1 MGTDT
6 IPDRTNGQTI
16 VQSFFNLLKTVLK
29 GDFVPRNSSG
39 VAASGAG
46 SLGSTTYP
54 WQNSYVKSDGDY
66 YIGSNKLIAPH
77 DNNIKTL
84 SANYTILDDDRY
96 SHFFVTTGS
105 SADITIILPTAADN
119 KGRRF
124 SFCKVDSGNKYIEIA
139 PEGSEEI
146 RGSNTSIYICDV
158 NEVLE
163 MVSDGTGWILLSDPI
178 RTVSVHFLI
187 NYGGA
192 LSTRIESQYGDVKA
206 SITEYSDG
214 AGYLTLGTGLF
225 ADTPHVIIS
234 SQDENT
240 NDETFFASARALSAT
255 SINPI
260 CIYST
265 VTADL
270 ANNRATVFIRGL
282 K

>member
-84 SANYTILDDDRY
+84 SANYTILDNDRY
-96 SHFFVTTGS
+96 SHFLVTTGS
-105 SADITIILPTAADN
+105 SANITITLPTAADN

-124 SFCKVDSGNKYIEIA
+124 SFHKVDAGTKYIEVS

-146 RGSNTSIYICDV
+146 RGSNTSIYVTDE
-158 NEVLE
+158 NETLE
-163 MVSDGTGWILLSDPI
+163 LLCNGTGYILLGNHL
-178 RTVSVHFLI
+178 RTVSMLVNI
-187 NYGGA
+187 
-192 LSTRIESQYGDVKA
+192 STGNGLESQFGDVA
-206 SITEYSDG
+206 ASASYNSTGSSSITIGSGVFSSEPVVAVTPWDINANDIMQHCTVYVPSSTSFTVVMISSSSAPSNPDTLIDG
-214 AGYLTLGTGLF
+214 KAYLTITG
-225 ADTPHVIIS
+225 A
-234 SQDENT
+234 
-240 NDETFFASARALSAT
+240 
-255 SINPI
+255 
-260 CIYST
+260 
-265 VTADL
+265 
-270 ANNRATVFIRGL
+270 